1 MKEDFKIIRDKDNK
15 PIAYLI
21 KNRWDSKTH
30 AKSPSELRK
39 MMVDLEKQ
47 DDSILWSLLNALI
60 QSVAINGLVAES
72 VNKFSPMGELRLN
85 LSPLTI
91 AQSAER
97 KK

>member
-30 AKSPSELRK
+30 TKSPSELRK

-47 DDSILWSLLNALI
+47 DDSIL
-60 QSVAINGLVAES
+60 
-72 VNKFSPMGELRLN
+72 
-85 LSPLTI
+85 
-91 AQSAER
+91 
-97 KK
+97 